1 MGIPYHPGMKATVD
15 GMATHILYRHSQRQA
30 IAAKA
35 QVYFN
40 NDPGLVWYFAGGL
53 NATRKNDQ
61 LKGLLPNSTEAP
73 KTITKQTAWHTVKS
87 CFASPL

>member
-1 MGIPYHPGMKATVD
+1 MGIPYHPVIKATVD

-40 NDPGLVWYFAGGL
+40 DDPGL
-53 NATRKNDQ
+53 
-61 LKGLLPNSTEAP
+61 
-73 KTITKQTAWHTVKS
+73 
-87 CFASPL
+87 